1 MSKPT
6 ADSRQGQVQI
16 RDACLVVTGANGL
29 LGRQVVSMLA
39 RSNEVVALVHALP
52 ENPVPGVRYQAID
65 FSTAWDAEQLPQ
77 RADGIIHLA
86 QSAHFRDVP
95 AKALEVFQVNIAST
109 ARLLDYAWRKGVS
122 RFIYASSGGI
132 YGGGDPAFRE
142 TSPVIQPGTLGY
154 YLGSKVSCEA
164 LVSSYAAFMKVMVL
178 RFFFIY
184 GAGQNRTMLIP
195 RLIDNI
201 RAGRPVTIQGE
212 RGLRLNPIHVSDASA
227 AVVAALTSEADG
239 IFNIGGPQVV
249 ALRELCAEIE
259 KLTGRSAQVQTAEGT
274 PSDVVGDISRMSAHL
289 HVPSVYPRD
298 GLKDVL

>member
-1 MSKPT
+1 MNRPT
-6 ADSRQGQVQI
+6 GDSRRARTEI
-16 RDACLVVTGANGL
+16 KDARLIVTGANGL
-29 LGRQVVSMLA
+29 LGRQVVSALA
-39 RSNEVVALVHALP
+39 PTNEVVALVHRLP
-52 ENPVPGVRYQAID
+52 ENPVAGVRYQAID
-65 FSTAWDAEQLPQ
+65 FSTSWDAGLLPE
-77 RADGIIHLA
+77 RADGIVHLA

-122 RFIYASSGGI
+122 RFAYASSGGI
-132 YGGGDPAFRE
+132 YGSGDPAFRE

-164 LVSSYAAFMKVMVL
+164 LVSSYAAFMKIMVL

-201 RAGRPVTIQGE
+201 REGRPVTIQGE
-212 RGLRLNPIHVSDASA
+212 RGLRLNPVHVSDASA

-239 IFNIGGPQVV
+239 VYNIGGPQVL

-259 KLTGRSAQVQTAEGT
+259 RLTGRSALIHTTEGV
-274 PSDVVGDISRMSAHL
+274 PSDVVGDITRMSQNL
-289 HVPSVYPRD
+289 HAPLVYPRD

>member
-1 MSKPT
+1 MINP
-6 ADSRQGQVQI
+6 QI
-16 RDACLVVTGANGL
+16 KSQSTQQQITDARLIVTGANGL
-29 LGRQVVSMLA
+29 LGRQVVTSLA
-39 RSNEVVALVHALP
+39 PRNEIVALVHRLP
-52 ENPVPGVRYQAID
+52 DNPVPGVLYKPVD
-65 FSTAWDAEQLPQ
+65 FSGTWDADVLPQ
-77 RADGIIHLA
+77 DADGIIHLA

-109 ARLLDYAWRKGVS
+109 ARLLDYAWRKGIS

-132 YGGGDPAFRE
+132 YGSGHPAFHE

-212 RGLRLNPIHVSDASA
+212 HGLRINPVHVTDASA
-227 AVVAALTSEADG
+227 AVIAALTSQTDG
-239 IFNIGGPQVV
+239 VYNIAGPQV
-249 ALRELCAEIE
+249 LTLLELCTEIE
-259 KLTGRSAQVQTAEGT
+259 RLTGHFAHFSKSEGT
-274 PSDVVGDISRMSAHL
+274 PSDVVGDITHMSAHL
-289 HVPSVYPRD
+289 HIPLIYPRD